1 MFFPGIFLKKK
12 LRPYSLLQW
21 ETIFWL
27 PTFCQT
33 LLPLGFTTIS
43 NSLHVCNQ
51 CHPFSKLPP
60 FQRALF
66 LLKVLMSFQSPKLEV
81 LSLPC
86 LLILFSTIVF
96 LVFFL
101 FQKSPSILI
110 TALSSL
116 DYTSSHY
123 YCRLELQLPA
133 PGCSGSNAPSQS
145 HQVSLPE
152 NRKRQEEH
160 TLKS

>member
-1 MFFPGIFLKKK
+1 MRNNILASNFLSDPSPFRFHHHLKFSTCLQSMPPLFQVTSFPESPIFAKSTNVF
-12 LRPYSLLQW
+12 PV
-21 ETIFWL
+21 T
-27 PTFCQT
+27 
-33 LLPLGFTTIS
+33 
-43 NSLHVCNQ
+43 
-51 CHPFSKLPP
+51 
-60 FQRALF
+60 
-66 LLKVLMSFQSPKLEV
+66 KVGSIK
-81 LSLPC
+81 SLPC

-116 DYTSSHY
+116 DSTSSHY

-133 PGCSGSNAPSQS
+133 SGCSGSNAPSQS
-145 HQVSLPE
+145 QQVSLPE